1 MAWLFDAFIYL
12 RDIITRRYYF
22 WHDSIPRAIRRKF
35 AHTFAHPG
43 MTRRT
48 LGINLLKGSN
58 ERAVCILIT
67 LPDIFNI
74 PRMDAVNWIHLF
86 PFLKIRLRAGTRFS
100 DISRGYAFACSSSPS
115 SSVIIL
121 RNFNPPLRYR
131 VRSLSG
137 SIPDRLRRYE
147 NRTRS
152 RTRLLSS
159 NICSYCSNCFLS
171 RNDLIIVD
179 SPLAASPFWRWTF
192 ALFVSMTWFSLL
204 FFFKCMRLL
213 QVVSMIV
220 MDFFNLV

>member
-1 MAWLFDAFIYL
+1 
-12 RDIITRRYYF
+12 
-22 WHDSIPRAIRRKF
+22 
-35 AHTFAHPG
+35 

-137 SIPDRLRRYE
+137 SIPTSSIRKSYE
-147 NRTRS
+147 ISNEVTILQHLF
-152 RTRLLSS
+152 LL
-159 NICSYCSNCFLS
+159 FQLF
-171 RNDLIIVD
+171 
-179 SPLAASPFWRWTF
+179 PLAKRFDYR
-192 ALFVSMTWFSLL
+192 
-204 FFFKCMRLL
+204 
-213 QVVSMIV
+213 
-220 MDFFNLV
+220 

>member
-35 AHTFAHPG
+35 AHTFAHLG

-192 ALFVSMTWFSLL
+192 VLFVSMTWFSLL
-204 FFFKCMRLL
+204 FFLNVWGYCKSFRW
-213 QVVSMIV
+213 S
-220 MDFFNLV
+220 

>member
-192 ALFVSMTWFSLL
+192 ALFVSMTWFSLP
-204 FFFKCMRLL
+204 FFLNVWGYCKSFRW
-213 QVVSMIV
+213 S
-220 MDFFNLV
+220 

>member
-1 MAWLFDAFIYL
+1 MRSFISAIL
-12 RDIITRRYYF
+12 LHGDIIFDTIRF
-22 WHDSIPRAIRRKF
+22 RARF
-35 AHTFAHPG
+35 VG
-43 MTRRT
+43 SLRT
-48 LGINLLKGSN
+48 HSHIQDQENVGDQFVKGIERTGH
-58 ERAVCILIT
+58 RAVCILIT

-179 SPLAASPFWRWTF
+179 SPLAASPF
-192 ALFVSMTWFSLL
+192 
-204 FFFKCMRLL
+204 
-213 QVVSMIV
+213 
-220 MDFFNLV
+220 

>member
-1 MAWLFDAFIYL
+1 MVWLFDAFIYL

-35 AHTFAHPG
+35 AHTFAHLG

-192 ALFVSMTWFSLL
+192 VLFVSMTWFSLL
-204 FFFKCMRLL
+204 FFLNVWGYCKSFRW
-213 QVVSMIV
+213 S
-220 MDFFNLV
+220 

>member
-1 MAWLFDAFIYL
+1 
-12 RDIITRRYYF
+12 
-22 WHDSIPRAIRRKF
+22 
-35 AHTFAHPG
+35 

-179 SPLAASPFWRWTF
+179 SPLAASPF
-192 ALFVSMTWFSLL
+192 
-204 FFFKCMRLL
+204 
-213 QVVSMIV
+213 
-220 MDFFNLV
+220 